1 MDQNNTGGPAFARPA
16 SSIDRESFRPQPGM
30 TLCDY
35 FAAAAMQGLVA
46 SGRAD
51 DMSPE
56 AIAASSYLIANAML
70 ARREA

>member
-1 MDQNNTGGPAFARPA
+1 MDQNNNGGPAFPRPV
-16 SSIDRESFRPQPGM
+16 SSADGQTFAPQKG
-30 TLCDY
+30 LSLLDY
-35 FAAAAMQGLVA
+35 FAAQAMQGFVA
-46 SGRAD
+46 AGHAD